1 MSFFGLVSAT
11 EAVLSPVADVSL
23 DTLAT
28 FDDQPSVL
36 FSPHPQLG
44 SLMDLGQ
51 LVGYRVPRHC
61 EQVSGDRHRA
71 IVPHHP
77 LPIFGAP
84 AIVDVAARLEPYRGV
99 ADASPHCGAGAV
111 EQFDHPFASHSIAFF
126 THFAYRAYR
135 HAPCPCAYPGEAQVR
150 APSASLPGFYPVA
163 HVAGARHSTGFEPWS
178 IDSAPVSIACLAEF
192 EVELETDAKRGT
204 ARVGETETATVERSE
219 VRDFSLA
226 VISIL
231 PAFIGASISSATWK
245 IQRGWHLTGPQ
256 GSRIQEK
263 RGRNEVR
270 NMSSLALLM
279 AGMAGAMPV
288 AHAANIGRQLTTT
301 TGTTTTSAGS
311 STATLSPT
319 FIFSSV
325 DEMSTCEGADIKWVY
340 AGPDA
345 QVRLEISSIDVIQS
359 AAPSS
364 TTSQTVSRSLH
375 LTMSDGTLTPAR
387 REATGI
393 ITSEAASPSSGGIT
407 SLISTDIRASARTFT
422 WSSVE
427 VPQGWY
433 HLNASIPSRNYVANL
448 SPSFYVRNG
457 ADTSCLLGA
466 STTTTSGSQGAET
479 SSSATGSSATAVA
492 VGASSSN
499 PVDAGTIAGAVI
511 GSIAGVT
518 LLAGAFLWFLCRR
531 RRQHK
536 RTPSGVETASMRQTK
551 PSKQPKPYATNG
563 PFGLQHHHRSS
574 DGSQGHILSHA
585 SHGSA
590 SESTVGACTSPT
602 SESEEK
608 LESAVPTRA
617 NSHEQ
622 RRSAEAPRRASTE
635 HRRTP
640 SYPPQAPTPEVTPP
654 AAAVTRAP
662 TTRKTPRKPVP
673 SYIAAEETGSAPA
686 SPTTPA
692 AAASASSAPA
702 LVHRSSD
709 NSVKGSVNTV
719 DTPTGGKTSRR
730 RSLQAKGE
738 ADRGRVGHYA
748 VGSARSATLDP
759 TRPDLKNKNSWD
771 ERPMHFLIPDMPPPP
786 PQ

>member
-1 MSFFGLVSAT
+1 
-11 EAVLSPVADVSL
+11 
-23 DTLAT
+23 
-28 FDDQPSVL
+28 
-36 FSPHPQLG
+36 
-44 SLMDLGQ
+44 
-51 LVGYRVPRHC
+51 
-61 EQVSGDRHRA
+61 
-71 IVPHHP
+71 
-77 LPIFGAP
+77 
-84 AIVDVAARLEPYRGV
+84 
-99 ADASPHCGAGAV
+99 
-111 EQFDHPFASHSIAFF
+111 
-126 THFAYRAYR
+126 
-135 HAPCPCAYPGEAQVR
+135 
-150 APSASLPGFYPVA
+150 
-163 HVAGARHSTGFEPWS
+163 
-178 IDSAPVSIACLAEF
+178 
-192 EVELETDAKRGT
+192 
-204 ARVGETETATVERSE
+204 
-219 VRDFSLA
+219 
-226 VISIL
+226 
-231 PAFIGASISSATWK
+231 
-245 IQRGWHLTGPQ
+245 
-256 GSRIQEK
+256 
-263 RGRNEVR
+263 
-270 NMSSLALLM
+270 MSSLALLM

-433 HLNASIPSRNYVANL
+433 NLNASIPSRNYVANL

-719 DTPTGGKTSRR
+719 DTPSGGKTSRR